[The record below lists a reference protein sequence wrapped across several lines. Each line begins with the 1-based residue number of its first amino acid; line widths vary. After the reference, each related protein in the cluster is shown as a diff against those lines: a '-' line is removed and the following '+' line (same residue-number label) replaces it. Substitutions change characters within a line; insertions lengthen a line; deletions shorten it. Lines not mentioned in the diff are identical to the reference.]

1 MTANRRD
8 FLKDVGNGMLIAGLG
23 ASLAGELGISAA
35 LAEEGDD
42 SLSFGRLQ
50 PLVGLMQEV
59 PGEKLQPM
67 LVKRLKAG
75 EVSLNDLIAAAA
87 LANAETFGGEDY
99 VGFHTEM
106 ALLPAL
112 QMSRE
117 LPTERKPLPVLKV
130 IYRNADRIQ
139 GVGGAKTKTLKP
151 VSPAELPES
160 PIGGRLLRAAT
171 RSADMSKAE
180 GVFAAQAQGDL
191 NDAFNSLLWAVQ
203 DNANVH
209 RFVLAHRAWGLLSVV
224 GKQHAHTMLRQ
235 CVRYCVDREQSY
247 LQRKRE
253 RNLGEHPM
261 RKLLPELVDRFKLLE
276 KPLGTRQPNDAWL
289 EKASRY
295 IHSSDDAKSAEFAAG
310 ALADGISPEGVG
322 QALSLAANLLVL
334 RQDRLGRDKWRAHG
348 ATPGVHA
355 SDAVNAWRNMV
366 RVSDKRNQIVGLL
379 VSAYHTGGSQSYSEV
394 DPYPLDSH
402 RKQVRSTDPEGLLAE
417 AEAAI
422 SKNDQG
428 KAAAAIQI
436 YGENGFPT
444 RPVFDLMLNYGV
456 SEDGRLHA
464 EKYYRTVTE
473 EYATLP
479 KAFRLRQLAALARVT
494 ASMYGFDVEDR
505 PGHRAPGYEQACS
518 LLKVEA

>member
-1 MTANRRD
+1 MSTNRRE
-8 FLKDVGNGMLIAGLG
+8 FLQDVGNGMLIAGLG
-23 ASLAGELGISAA
+23 ASLAAEFGISSAFAA
-35 LAEEGDD
+35 EGGD
-42 SLSFGRLQ
+42 SLAFGKLDS
-50 PLVGLMQEV
+50 LVGLMQEV
-59 PGEKLQPM
+59 PGRKLQPI
-67 LVKRLKAG
+67 LVKKLKAG
-75 EVSLNDLIAAAA
+75 DAGLNDMIAAAA

-112 QMSRE
+112 QMAKE
-117 LPTERKPLPVLKV
+117 LPTERQPLPVLKV

-139 GVGGAKTKTLKP
+139 GVGGAKKKTLKP
-151 VSPAELPES
+151 VSPAELPKS
-160 PIGGRLLRAAT
+160 PTGGQLLRDAT
-171 RSADMSKAE
+171 RSAKMMKAE
-180 GVFAAQAQGDL
+180 RIFAAQAQGKLD
-191 NDAFNSLLWAVQ
+191 DAFNSLLWAVQ

-224 GKQHAHTMLRQ
+224 GKEHAHTMLRQ

-247 LQRKRE
+247 LERKKK

-261 RKLLPELVDRFKLLE
+261 RKLLPQLVSRYKLLE
-276 KPLGTRQPNDAWL
+276 RPIGTRKPDDAWL
-289 EKASRY
+289 EKAAKY
-295 IHSSDDAKSAEFAAG
+295 IHRNNNNKSAEFVAG
-310 ALADGISPEGVG
+310 ALADGISPEGIG
-322 QALSLAANLLVL
+322 QALSLASNLLVL
-334 RQDRLGRDKWRAHG
+334 RQDRLGKDEWRAHG

-366 RVSDKRNQIVGLL
+366 RVADKRNKIVGLL

-394 DPYPLDSH
+394 EPYPLPKH
-402 RKQVRSTDPEGLLAE
+402 TKLVKATDAKGLLAE

-422 SKNDQG
+422 RKNEQG
-428 KAAAAIQI
+428 QAAAAIQI
-436 YGENGFPT
+436 YGEKGMPV
-444 RPVFDLMLNYGV
+444 RPVFELMLKYGI

-479 KAFRLRQLAALARVT
+479 KAFRQRQLTALARVT
-494 ASMYGFDVEDR
+494 ASMYGFDANDK

-518 LLKVEA
+518 LLGVEA